1 MAIFVPP
8 TTTPSGHSH
17 CTLGE
22 KTPIFTAPL
31 QAVLPGGT
39 DPGMQTPSG
48 TPSLRQGG
56 PASEPTPAQQYE
68 SPMQS
73 VCVVHGPRIL
83 PHRLATVQIQSV
95 PPSPQSEF
103 CMQGGAGGSTT
114 MPPPPPPPMPLP
126 PVPVMMP
133 VVLPGPVNR
142 VVLLLAP
149 GPLVASPP
157 APPVRKRED

>member
-68 SPMQS
+68 SPLQS
-73 VCVVHGPRIL
+73 DCVVHVTMIL
-83 PHRLATVQIQSV
+83 PHHFATVHIPYL
-95 PPSPQSEF
+95 PPSQ
-103 CMQGGAGGSTT
+103 QA
-114 MPPPPPPPMPLP
+114 
-126 PVPVMMP
+126 
-133 VVLPGPVNR
+133 
-142 VVLLLAP
+142 
-149 GPLVASPP
+149 
-157 APPVRKRED
+157 